1 MIHHGGRRMRA
12 GGAKQKGNNLE
23 NTLAKELSLWLT
35 HGEHNDVLERS
46 PASGGKATT
55 ARQKNIQANHI
66 AGDLIATTDAGYVL
80 INRFVIE
87 AKHQNEVNININGLV
102 FGTSKS
108 GVISYWIKLLGECDA
123 TQKLPMLIFRQN
135 NRPAM
140 MGLCKDGVDLF
151 KLNHH
156 THAVFKIGK
165 KSMFLLAY
173 SLFLQNADPDVLS

>member
-1 MIHHGGRRMRA
+1 MRA
-12 GGAKQKGNNLE
+12 GGAKSKGNNWE

-35 HGEHNDVLERS
+35 RGEHNDVLERS

-55 ARQKNIQANHI
+55 ARQKNIQADHI

-102 FGTSKS
+102 FGTSKG

-140 MGLCKDGVDLF
+140 MGLCKEGIDLF

-173 SLFLQNADPDVLS
+173 SLFLQHADPTLLT